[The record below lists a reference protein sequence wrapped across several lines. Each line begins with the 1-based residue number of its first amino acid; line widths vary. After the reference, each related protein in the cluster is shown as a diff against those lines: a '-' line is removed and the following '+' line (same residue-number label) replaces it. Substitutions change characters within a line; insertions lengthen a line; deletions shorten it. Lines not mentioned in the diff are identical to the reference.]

1 MTFNVVVHSILLLAH
16 LTATLVGA
24 HKVPLLISNIFDCHF
39 KSFLTPKNQPHVI
52 SIFSQNSK
60 VDCLF
65 ISWEEADIHLFAVH
79 SLYTKRINIKAN
91 TIS

>member
-39 KSFLTPKNQPHVI
+39 KKLLD
-52 SIFSQNSK
+52 SQKPTACDFN
-60 VDCLF
+60 F
-65 ISWEEADIHLFAVH
+65 
-79 SLYTKRINIKAN
+79 
-91 TIS
+91 